1 MKILAAISIAA
12 LLAGCVASQI
22 IEAKPVK
29 LTGSQLSAIQAKA
42 AYDLID
48 PNSAMFRNIRA
59 KDIKREDGTQAVE
72 FCGEVNAKNR
82 MGGYVGFSA
91 FKGKF
96 VGNAPVIEFMD
107 SGADSLGNAALIC
120 GSY

>member
-1 MKILAAISIAA
+1 MKFLPAVAVAAM
-12 LLAGCVASQI
+12 LAGCVASQI
-22 IEAKPVK
+22 IEAKPIK

-59 KDIKREDGTQAVE
+59 KEIKREDGTQAVE

-96 VGNAPVIEFMD
+96 VGSTPVIEFMD
-107 SGADSLGNAALIC
+107 NGGDSMGSAALIC